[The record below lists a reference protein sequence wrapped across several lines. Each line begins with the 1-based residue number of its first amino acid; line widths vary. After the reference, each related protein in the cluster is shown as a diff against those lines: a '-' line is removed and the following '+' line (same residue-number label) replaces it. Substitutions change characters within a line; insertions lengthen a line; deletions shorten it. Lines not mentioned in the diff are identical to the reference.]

1 MMRNICSKTAP
12 STGFFSWAFLIL
24 LVISFALF
32 TSGGLGCGPDSAESP
47 TSGKLVV
54 FCAESVA
61 PALQEVVSRFDELYK
76 NAHVTL
82 VVSTSREAIVKLLNN
97 EATVIVSARRFN
109 TEELGVLKK
118 YDLYVD
124 SLQIAYDGVAAIV
137 HPSNPVN
144 QLTVKELGEILAGK
158 VKRWK
163 DLSARGKSSPEIL
176 VAMGGPNTS
185 TYNMMKNDVA
195 GGDSLTKRFYPC
207 TTSTE
212 AIRLVE
218 QRPEAIGF
226 VGVAWVS
233 NDSSKV
239 KVLDLGTDEYFT
251 DSAGRQVKFF
261 APELAHIYR
270 SFYPLRRT
278 IYIYSREKGYG
289 LGAGFITF
297 VASPDGQKII
307 MNHGLVPGTQK
318 IRLVRPSSETS

>member
-1 MMRNICSKTAP
+1 MMRNHRSKTAR
-12 STGFFSWAFLIL
+12 STGFFRRAFPIL
-24 LVISFALF
+24 LAASFAVSTL
-32 TSGGLGCGPDSAESP
+32 GGLGCRPDSGESP
-47 TSGKLVV
+47 TSGNLVV
-54 FCAESVA
+54 FSAESVA
-61 PALQEVVSRFDELYK
+61 PALQEVVKKFNELYK
-76 NAHVTL
+76 NAHITL
-82 VVSTSREAIVKLLNN
+82 VVSTSREAVVKLLNN
-97 EATVIVSARRFN
+97 EATVIVSARSLN
-109 TEELGVLKK
+109 GEEQGVVKK

-137 HPSNPVN
+137 HASNPLN
-144 QLTVKELGEILAGK
+144 QLSVKELGEILTGK
-158 VKRWK
+158 VKRWR
-163 DLSARGKSSPEIL
+163 DLSTRGRSSPEIL

-185 TYNMMKNDVA
+185 TYDMMKNDVA
-195 GGDSLTKRFYPC
+195 GGESLTTRFYPC
-207 TTSTE
+207 STSTE
-212 AIRLVE
+212 VIRLVE

-233 NDSSKV
+233 SESSKV
-239 KVLDLGTDEYFT
+239 KVLELGTDEYFT

>member
-1 MMRNICSKTAP
+1 MMRNTSRKIAP
-12 STGFFSWAFLIL
+12 PNGFFRRAFLIL
-24 LVISFALF
+24 LLTSLALL
-32 TSGGLGCGPDSAESP
+32 TSGGLGCGRDSAESP
-47 TSGKLVV
+47 TSGNLVV
-54 FCAESVA
+54 FSAESVA
-61 PALQEVVSRFDELYK
+61 PALQEIVSKFDELYK
-76 NAHVTL
+76 NAHITV
-82 VVSTSREAIVKLLNN
+82 VVSTSREVIVKLLNN

-109 TEELGVLKK
+109 AEEQGVVKK

-137 HPSNPVN
+137 HPSNLLN
-144 QLTVKELGEILAGK
+144 QISVKKLGQILTGK

-163 DLSARGKSSPEIL
+163 DLSVTGRSSPEIF

-185 TYNMMKNDVA
+185 VYDMMKNDVA

-207 TTSTE
+207 STSTE
-212 AIRLVE
+212 VIRLVE

-226 VGVAWVS
+226 VGVAWVPS
-233 NDSSKV
+233 ESSKL
-239 KVLDLGTDEYFT
+239 KVLELGTEEYFT

-261 APELAHIYR
+261 LPELAHIYR

-297 VASPDGQKII
+297 VASPDGQKIL

-318 IRLVRPSSETS
+318 IRLVRPSSESS